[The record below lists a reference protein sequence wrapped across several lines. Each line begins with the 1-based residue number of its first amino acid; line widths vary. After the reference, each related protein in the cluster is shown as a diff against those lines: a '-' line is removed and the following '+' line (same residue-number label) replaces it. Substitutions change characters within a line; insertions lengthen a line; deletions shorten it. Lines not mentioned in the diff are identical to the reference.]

1 MVLVGAR
8 GAQTAENRTGIQ
20 HEANRGDPGRKA
32 RPSAP
37 GGNRYMCPGEP
48 LSSLSGPDSRMG
60 PVGWRVPP
68 GTAQPNSEGG
78 EGGRKEDKPEA
89 SPGSSQGWRLTPR
102 VLEPTG
108 DG

>member
-1 MVLVGAR
+1 
-8 GAQTAENRTGIQ
+8 
-20 HEANRGDPGRKA
+20 
-32 RPSAP
+32 
-37 GGNRYMCPGEP
+37 MCPGEP

-68 GTAQPNSEGG
+68 GTALPNSEGG